1 MIGNKQ
7 EEMSGKL
14 QATSA
19 AVAAASTVPVPSKD
33 SSADVKRQIEA
44 LSRSLG
50 NLAGDNSKILLELSE
65 LKEAVILLN
74 EKGNFSDDY
83 DEEEYDGDFDLLLT
97 VLQFSSPHLL
107 NFKFC
112 FCRKRRRL

>member
-19 AVAAASTVPVPSKD
+19 AIAAVPVPSKD
-33 SSADVKRQIEA
+33 SSGDVKRQIEV

-50 NLAGDNSKILLELSE
+50 NLADDNSKILLELSK
-65 LKEAVILLN
+65 LKKAVKSLN
-74 EKGNFSDDY
+74 ENGNFSDDY
-83 DEEEYDGDFDLLLT
+83 DEEYDGDF
-97 VLQFSSPHLL
+97 
-107 NFKFC
+107 NFLFTILR
-112 FCRKRRRL
+112 F